1 MVKNRLTLINNYVKL
16 HCLLGTSK
24 TLNTNDSQIK
34 CNKVKDITMNY
45 QQDTKNSC
53 HAHASHLFCKKTAT
67 PHMHWLRHSTWGCKA
82 RAALHPIGGRMIK
95 FNASM
100 KMYGFVWNPQRLR
113 MESSSIFIILIRVFI
128 FIGSTKI

>member
-1 MVKNRLTLINNYVKL
+1 MISTVISANSNKSVFGYLGMVKNRLTLINNYVRL

-53 HAHASHLFCKKTAT
+53 LE
-67 PHMHWLRHSTWGCKA
+67 G
-82 RAALHPIGGRMIK
+82 
-95 FNASM
+95 
-100 KMYGFVWNPQRLR
+100 
-113 MESSSIFIILIRVFI
+113 
-128 FIGSTKI
+128 